1 MDFKDCIAADLHG
14 VFLNENEFAE
24 LHTVDGK
31 PMRVLIDDDALLERD
46 AARGGVHTD
55 GLYKTRRLLY
65 LAKEDYG
72 GRPAPGK
79 ALNLDGRVWRVAEAS
94 EAAGMLSIELE
105 ANRT

>member
-1 MDFKDCIAADLHG
+1 MDFKDCIVADLHG

-65 LAKEDYG
+65 LSKADYG

-79 ALNLDGRVWRVAEAS
+79 ALNLDDRIWYVVQAED
-94 EAAGMLSIELE
+94 AAGMLTLELE

>member
-65 LAKEDYG
+65 LSRADYG

-79 ALNLDGRVWRVAEAS
+79 ALNLDGRIWYVVQAED
-94 EAAGMLSIELE
+94 AAGLLSIELE

>member
-14 VFLNENEFAE
+14 VFLNKNEFAE

-65 LAKEDYG
+65 LSRADYG

-94 EAAGMLSIELE
+94 EAAGMLTIELE

>member
-1 MDFKDCIAADLHG
+1 MDFKGCIAADLHG

-65 LAKEDYG
+65 LSKADYG

-79 ALNLDGRVWRVAEAS
+79 ALNLDGRIWYVVQAED
-94 EAAGMLSIELE
+94 AAGMLTIELE

>member
-24 LHTVDGK
+24 LHTVDGT

-46 AARGGVHTD
+46 AARGGVHAD

-65 LAKEDYG
+65 LSKADYG

-94 EAAGMLSIELE
+94 EAAGMLTIELE

>member
-55 GLYKTRRLLY
+55 GLYQPRRLLY
-65 LAKEDYG
+65 LSRADYG

-94 EAAGMLSIELE
+94 EAAGMLTIELE

>member
-65 LAKEDYG
+65 LSRADYG

>member
-55 GLYKTRRLLY
+55 GLYKTRRLFY
-65 LAKEDYG
+65 LSRADYG

-94 EAAGMLSIELE
+94 EAAGMLTIELE